1 MPPVANSEPSEVQ
14 QYAAAS
20 ACLTRLLIWKPP
32 SNYGRS
38 SKKHANCYL
47 FPYFLCAIATGNPY
61 KIQQTTWNLAHQ
73 TEGGEYVKRD
83 TLMKNDFKQTQL
95 SPIPISN
102 NRPPVSARGRGKHGS
117 AGRKRISEWGERTT
131 LFVVLS
137 SEFEPA
143 QQVRPTHAGQQSF
156 ICTFLTRHH
165 ESQPLPAASQDNTPT
180 EWHPPWCCLLPSH

>member
-14 QYAAAS
+14 QYAAA
-20 ACLTRLLIWKPP
+20 AARLTRLLIWKPP

-47 FPYFLCAIATGNPY
+47 FPYFLCGIATGNPY

-102 NRPPVSARGRGKHGS
+102 NRPPVSARGGGKHGGTGEETNLRVRGENQSVCSSHFGVWASPTS
-117 AGRKRISEWGERTT
+117 ASPTRGATITHPHVSNKTSWISTPSGC
-131 LFVVLS
+131 F
-137 SEFEPA
+137 
-143 QQVRPTHAGQQSF
+143 
-156 ICTFLTRHH
+156 TR
-165 ESQPLPAASQDNTPT
+165 Q
-180 EWHPPWCCLLPSH
+180 HP